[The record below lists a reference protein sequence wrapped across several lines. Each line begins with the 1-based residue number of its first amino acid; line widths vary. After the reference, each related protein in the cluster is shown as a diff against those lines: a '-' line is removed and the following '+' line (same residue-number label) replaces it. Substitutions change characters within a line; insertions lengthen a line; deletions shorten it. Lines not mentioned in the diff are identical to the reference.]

1 MVVINTGATPINET
15 HFLVTFIENGTLSVR
30 NTGWTIS
37 MTYNDHVIISPIP
50 GDPTTI
56 NASGR
61 LSFTIYLMAHSIV
74 DIAKYGMNLASHKVE
89 CV

>member
-1 MVVINTGATPINET
+1 VAVINTGATPINET
-15 HFLVTFIENGTLSVR
+15 HFLVTFIENGTMSVP
-30 NTGWTIS
+30 NTGRTIS

-74 DIAKYGMNLASHKVE
+74 DIVKYGMNLASHKVE

>member
-1 MVVINTGATPINET
+1 MSVPNTG
-15 HFLVTFIENGTLSVR
+15 R
-30 NTGWTIS
+30 TIS
-37 MTYNDHVIISPIP
+37 MTYNDHVIIPPIP
-50 GDPTTI
+50 GDPTPI

-61 LSFTIYLMAHSIV
+61 LSSPDHSHLQYTIYLMAHSIV

>member
-1 MVVINTGATPINET
+1 
-15 HFLVTFIENGTLSVR
+15 
-30 NTGWTIS
+30 
-37 MTYNDHVIISPIP
+37 MTYNDHVIITPIP